1 MAFVLPNG
9 TVVDLDRMDR
19 DAILA
24 ATADRRRLAQQDRNS
39 ARTAQIQGQALSA
52 EAQTA
57 AAEREQTGRLAEAE
71 MSQRERMA
79 GAAERALDGRLETER
94 KANRELFTQE
104 QLRMVDAE
112 ESQADGVAKRLN
124 DLTAE
129 WDSMKP
135 DPKKDPDKYLE
146 WQRGRG
152 RIRQQVPINF
162 EGALIEENGVWKVD
176 PSHFKIKR
184 SRWMSDMPSTP
195 GGPATGVA
203 GIAAALSRSAGA
215 SPAAPAA
222 TTPTPAVAPVMPQ
235 GTPASV
241 DQPMGIADALRQRA
255 PMPGFIPGYGMP
267 SGGPPMSAP
276 QPPSLD
282 IGRALQMLAQI
293 FGSAGGVSPGGQP
306 FNLPR
311 NNPLPMIGKYQTFGV
326 Q

>member
-39 ARTAQIQGQALSA
+39 ARTAQIQGQALSG

-94 KANRELFTQE
+94 KANRALFTQE

-162 EGALIEENGVWKVD
+162 EGALIEDGGVWKVD
-176 PSHFKIKR
+176 PTHFKIKR
-184 SRWMSDMPSTP
+184 SRWLL
-195 GGPATGVA
+195 GGPVDQGGKGAE
-203 GIAAALSRSAGA
+203 IAAALASASGA
-215 SPAAPAA
+215 PSTATQATRPVVPEIPNFAPSMGGISDALR
-222 TTPTPAVAPVMPQ
+222 
-235 GTPASV
+235 GHPASTGV
-241 DQPMGIADALRQRA
+241 PGFGIADALRYMVPGNSVSTLSSLA
-255 PMPGFIPGYGMP
+255 PDIGQALQLMIQMP
-267 SGGPPMSAP
+267 S
-276 QPPSLD
+276 
-282 IGRALQMLAQI
+282 R
-293 FGSAGGVSPGGQP
+293 AGGVYPGSHLLNP
-306 FNLPR
+306 PR
-311 NNPLPMIGKYQTFGV
+311 NNPLPTIGKYQTFGV

>member
-19 DAILA
+19 DAVLA

-79 GAAERALDGRLETER
+79 SAAEKALDGRLETER

-215 SPAAPAA
+215 SPAAPVQ
-222 TTPTPAVAPVMPQ
+222 PTQPNIPSFSPVM
-235 GTPASV
+235 G
-241 DQPMGIADALRQRA
+241 GISDALRGQA
-255 PMPGFIPGYGMP
+255 MQGAMPMP
-267 SGGPPMSAP
+267 AP
-276 QPPSLD
+276 VAPRASQED
-282 IGRALQMLAQI
+282 IGRALQMMNQ
-293 FGSAGGVSPGGQP
+293 AGGMSFG
-306 FNLPR
+306 FPR
-311 NNPLPMIGKYQTFGV
+311 ANPYYNPMPTIGKYQTFGV